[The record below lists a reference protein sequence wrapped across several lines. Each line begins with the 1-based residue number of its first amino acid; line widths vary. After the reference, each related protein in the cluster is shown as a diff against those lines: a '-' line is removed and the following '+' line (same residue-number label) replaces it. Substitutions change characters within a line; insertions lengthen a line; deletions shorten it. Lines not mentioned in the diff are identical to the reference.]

1 MSPAIKTCTAAYR
14 MIDDLGQCI
23 DHLLYFCKPWQ
34 WEKKGNRF
42 DVPSPWVEQEKEAR
56 LYCTDK
62 CSPFEKF
69 SPKILF
75 WYLWNT
81 IDVAANYLHGAFIF
95 KWDATYRKTSYINHA
110 SPSRWPLKCEL
121 TCIISNRVENGT
133 GTFVLFIKWM
143 HCRLTW
149 ENQQRLG
156 HYGAVSASSHH
167 TLVRQMPPDSDPR
180 LGAFVNILEIQQL

>member
-23 DHLLYFCKPWQ
+23 DHLLYFCKHWQ
-34 WEKKGNRF
+34 WEKKKPFWCSVTMNR
-42 DVPSPWVEQEKEAR
+42 AR
-56 LYCTDK
+56 KRSRTLLYRQMLSFWK
-62 CSPFEKF
+62 VL
-69 SPKILF
+69 PKILF
-75 WYLWNT
+75 WHLWNT
-81 IDVAANYLHGAFIF
+81 IETAANYLHGAFIF
-95 KWDATYRKTSYINHA
+95 RGDATYRKTSYINHA
-110 SPSRWPLKCEL
+110 SPSRWPLKWEL

-149 ENQQRLG
+149 ENRQRPG
-156 HYGAVSASSHH
+156 HYGAVSALSHH

-180 LGAFVNILEIQQL
+180 FGAFVNILEIQQL